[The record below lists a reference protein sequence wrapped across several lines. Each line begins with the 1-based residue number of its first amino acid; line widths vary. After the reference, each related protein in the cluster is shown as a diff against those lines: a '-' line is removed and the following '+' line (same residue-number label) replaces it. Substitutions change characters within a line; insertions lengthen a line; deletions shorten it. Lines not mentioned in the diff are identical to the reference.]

1 VSGTQSGSDFDDA
14 KARARQESKTE
25 YSEVLELGSRVMPA
39 PVLTRWTNAFQLGS
53 TAQAAVPGLYA
64 WFVTVVP
71 CAWSRGSHFPG
82 KLASIL
88 ALASLAVA
96 IYLEPQRPKIA
107 RAVSVWGLTG
117 GSIVVWMLS
126 SVQLAPQHFATARA
140 LSGMLGWGLFAYASA
155 APALGPRTGGV
166 VESGLL
172 KPRSTVLR
180 GDGWYLAGGIIAAL
194 LFQTIGWR
202 VLSPERGLL
211 VRIATLAAGI
221 GVIGASVSLSLARRL
236 GTKKSLKKNPMRELL
251 GWGIAIAAL
260 LAIGMVY
267 ALLR

>member
-1 VSGTQSGSDFDDA
+1 VSSSFDD
-14 KARARQESKTE
+14 SKTDTR
-25 YSEVLELGSRVMPA
+25 SEVLDLGSRVMPS
-39 PVLTRWTNAFQLGS
+39 PMIVRWTHAFQLGS

-71 CAWSRGSHFPG
+71 CAWGRGAHFPG
-82 KLASIL
+82 KLASIC

-107 RAVSVWGLTG
+107 RAVSVWGLAA
-117 GSIVVWMLS
+117 GSIIVWLFS

-155 APALGPRTGGV
+155 APALGPRAGGI
-166 VESGLL
+166 VEPGVL

-180 GDGWYLAGGIIAAL
+180 GDAYYLVGGVVAAL

-202 VLSPERGLL
+202 VLSPERGMLI
-211 VRIATLAAGI
+211 RIATLAAGI
-221 GVIGASVSLSLARRL
+221 GVIGSAVSLSLSRRL
-236 GTKKSLKKNPMRELL
+236 GVSKAPLKNPMRELL
-251 GWGIAIAAL
+251 TWGIAIAAIL
-260 LAIGMVY
+260 LIGVAV

>member
-1 VSGTQSGSDFDDA
+1 VTTGSDFDDA
-14 KARARQESKTE
+14 KTQVRQEAKAE
-25 YSEVLELGSRVMPA
+25 LSEVLELGSRVMPA
-39 PVLTRWTNAFQLGS
+39 PALTRWTNAFQLGS

-71 CAWSRGSHFPG
+71 CAWGRGNHFPE

-107 RAVSVWGLTG
+107 RAVSVWGLTS

-155 APALGPRTGGV
+155 APALGPRVGGV
-166 VESGLL
+166 VEAGML

-180 GDGWYLAGGIIAAL
+180 GDAYYLAGGIIAAL
-194 LFQTIGWR
+194 LLQTIGWR

-211 VRIATLAAGI
+211 IRIATLAAGI
-221 GVIGASVSLSLARRL
+221 GVIGAAVSLSLSRRI
-236 GTKKSLKKNPMRELL
+236 TTRKTSRKNPMKDLL
-251 GWGIAIAAL
+251 LWGVTIATL
-260 LAIGMVY
+260 LLVGMVY
-267 ALLR
+267 ALVR

>member
-1 VSGTQSGSDFDDA
+1 MSNTGGDLDEA
-14 KARARQESKTE
+14 KTRVRQDLKSE

-39 PVLTRWTNAFQLGS
+39 PVLTRWTHAFQLGS

-71 CAWSRGSHFPG
+71 CAWSRGDHLPG
-82 KLASIL
+82 KVASIL
-88 ALASLAVA
+88 ALAALAVA
-96 IYLEPQRPKIA
+96 IYLEPQRPKVA

-117 GSIVVWMLS
+117 GSILVWMFS

-155 APALGPRTGGV
+155 APALGTRTGGV
-166 VESGLL
+166 VEAGLL

-180 GDGWYLAGGIIAAL
+180 GDAWYLGGGIIAAL
-194 LFQTIGWR
+194 VLQTIGWR
-202 VLSPERGLL
+202 VLSPERALL
-211 VRIATLAAGI
+211 IRIATLAAGI
-221 GVIGASVSLSLARRL
+221 GVIGAAVSLSLARRL
-236 GTKKSLKKNPMRELL
+236 GPKKALKKNPMKELL
-251 GWGIAIAAL
+251 GWGVTIAAI